1 MNFLTNFAETAA
13 SVPEGASEDIF
24 SALGID
30 WRLLVLQLVAF
41 IILVWLLGKF
51 VYPWLMKSVDQRQAD
66 IEAAATAAKEA
77 QTAANDTQEETARLM
92 AEARKQAAEIV
103 STAKLEATELSA
115 TTEQKARSTAEKI
128 VADAH
133 AQLSKDVEAAKREL
147 HNETIEL
154 VALATSKVVGKTLT
168 SKADEALIKDSLS
181 SVTNTN
187 KGKA

>member
-1 MNFLTNFAETAA
+1 MNFLKTLAETAA
-13 SVPEGASEDIF
+13 APESESIF

-30 WRLLVLQLVAF
+30 WRLLLLQLVAF

-77 QTAANDTQEETARLM
+77 QSAASETQEETAKLM
-92 AEARKQAAEIV
+92 ADARKQAAEIV
-103 STAKLEATELSA
+103 STAKLEASQMVSNSE
-115 TTEQKARSTAEKI
+115 EKARSTAEKI

-133 AQLSKDVEAAKREL
+133 SQLSKDVEAAKREL
-147 HNETIEL
+147 HDETIEL
-154 VALATSKVVGKTLT
+154 VALATSKVVGTVHHAKD
-168 SKADEALIKDSLS
+168 DEALIKDALA
-181 SVTNTN
+181 SVTGPASS